1 MRANQRFLILT
12 TAVLLASPGDRPA
25 RGEDGPR
32 APRIDIGLSQLILN
46 RIGYAFHYFHAAAQS
61 CPIDL
66 ATADGKPLL
75 SWRVVILPYVGE
87 EDLYKQFKLNEPWD
101 SAHNTKLI
109 PKIPRVYAPIRV
121 KAKEGETFYQ
131 VFTGEKAPFVPGK
144 LIRIPQGFPDGTSNT
159 GLVFEAGE
167 PVIWTKPADLSFD
180 DKKPLPKL
188 GGMFGGECNVVLC
201 DGSVQR
207 LKKGADE
214 RQLKLL
220 IMPDDGQPLAGNIFV
235 E

>member
-1 MRANQRFLILT
+1 MPAICRLTIIAAALIGVLT
-12 TAVLLASPGDRPA
+12 HWPAS
-25 RGEDGPR
+25 GEDAPR
-32 APRIDIGLSQLILN
+32 APRIDIGLSQQNLKQ
-46 RIGYAFHYFHAAAQS
+46 IGYAFHYFHDAARS

-66 ATADGKPLL
+66 VTADGKPLL

-101 SAHNTKLI
+101 SVHNKKLI
-109 PKIPRVYAPIRV
+109 PKIPRIYAPIRV

-144 LIRIPQGFPDGTSNT
+144 LLRIPQGFPDGTSNT

-167 PVIWTKPADLSFD
+167 PVIWTRPADLPFD
-180 DKKPLPKL
+180 ELKSLPKL

-201 DGSVQR
+201 DGTVQR

-214 RQLKLL
+214 QQLKLL

>member
-1 MRANQRFLILT
+1 MIQRLLLLT
-12 TAVLLASPGDRPA
+12 AAVLIASPGDPPA
-25 RGEDGPR
+25 QGEDGPR
-32 APRIDIGLSQLILN
+32 APRIDIGLSQANLK
-46 RIGYAFHYFHAAAQS
+46 RIGQAFHDFHDAALS
-61 CPIDL
+61 FPIVL

-75 SWRVVILPYVGE
+75 SWRVVILPYVDE

-101 SAHNTKLI
+101 SEHNKKLI

-167 PVIWTKPADLSFD
+167 PVIWTRPADMTFD
-180 DKKPLPKL
+180 EHKPVPKL
-188 GGMFGGECNVVLC
+188 GGMFGGECNVVLG
-201 DGSVQR
+201 DGSVAR
-207 LKKGADE
+207 IKKGADE
-214 RQLKLL
+214 EQVKRL
-220 IMPDDGQPLAGNIFV
+220 IMPNDGHVVSDNIFI